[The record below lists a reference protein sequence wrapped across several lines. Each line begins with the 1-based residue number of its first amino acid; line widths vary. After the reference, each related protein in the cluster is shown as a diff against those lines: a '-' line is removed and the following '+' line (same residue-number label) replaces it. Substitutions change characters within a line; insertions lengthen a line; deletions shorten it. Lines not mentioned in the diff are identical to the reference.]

1 MIDSL
6 DIPDEIKDK
15 TYLYGCTKRTKR
27 NFIGIMTTTT
37 NTAFAIHTKD
47 IEEYFSLINFNAP
60 KELVDHI
67 HIARSIGIE
76 IEPMKQNTFRFY
88 IGGWNSREKNSF
100 IDRDTLPQYTNF
112 PYTEI
117 PDLTKYRYQGSGF
130 FYDMTNDA
138 FVGGYKHYYDLR
150 DSELYVGQNYHF
162 NMDGTFD
169 YIGPE
174 VQYDGK
180 EDFKEELDN
189 FGLYTVEYDID
200 YVKREDKDQK
210 YLIAHRDYY
219 DSKMYQPAVT

>member
-76 IEPMKQNTFRFY
+76 IEPMNQNTFRFY

-130 FYDMTNDA
+130 FYDMNNEA
-138 FVGGYKHYYDLR
+138 FVGGYKHYHDLR
-150 DSELYVGQNYHF
+150 DSELYVGQKLAN
-162 NMDGTFD
+162 D
-169 YIGPE
+169 
-174 VQYDGK
+174 V
-180 EDFKEELDN
+180 EDLLKGFGFYLDN
-189 FGLYTVEYDID
+189 SYNISYDSEGNKIQSD
-200 YVKREDKDQK
+200 LFFKRENK
-210 YLIAHRDYY
+210 
-219 DSKMYQPAVT
+219 